1 MDLAGKYI
9 VDEQVVQR
17 YKAGDHLI
25 WAGPQVGMFW
35 ASDATNLASLKPKSV
50 EHAIETIKQANQDL
64 LK

>member
-1 MDLAGKYI
+1 MNLAGKYLL
-9 VDEQVVQR
+9 DESIIER

-35 ASDATNLASLKPKSV
+35 ASDATNLASLKPKPI
-50 EHAIETIKQANQDL
+50 EHAIETIKQANQDS